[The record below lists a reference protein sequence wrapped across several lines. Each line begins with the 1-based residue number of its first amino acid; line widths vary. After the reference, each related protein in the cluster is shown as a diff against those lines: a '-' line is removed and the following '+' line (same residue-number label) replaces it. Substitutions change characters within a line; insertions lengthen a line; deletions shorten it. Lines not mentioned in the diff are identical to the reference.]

1 MKGQSNSEIARTPR
15 NAFRCSVRSSVT
27 EVELPIGLGGFT
39 AYQPLMNSE
48 CRDMFPG
55 SEAAGAKVRCQKGN
69 NPDHQ
74 LRPPSKD

>member
-1 MKGQSNSEIARTPR
+1 M
-15 NAFRCSVRSSVT
+15 

-48 CRDMFPG
+48 CHDMHC
-55 SEAAGAKVRCQKGN
+55 SEAVGAKVHCREGN

-74 LRPPSKD
+74 LRSPSITKLNERGGNAKTARMLAWKQPFI

>member
-1 MKGQSNSEIARTPR
+1 MHLGAALVKSIM
-15 NAFRCSVRSSVT
+15 

-48 CRDMFPG
+48 CHDMFLS
-55 SEAAGAKVRCQKGN
+55 SEAVGAKVHCQEGN

-74 LRPPSKD
+74 LRSRSVN